1 MPTLTALTHFLLL
14 SASRLCNAELG
25 ESDKYGGGGSSGA
38 ADDDMVKDAVEI
50 HDRDDSLQF
59 NHHAYR
65 VEQSLRDASPTLYK
79 KLIRLMRA
87 ADER

>member
-1 MPTLTALTHFLLL
+1 
-14 SASRLCNAELG
+14 
-25 ESDKYGGGGSSGA
+25 
-38 ADDDMVKDAVEI
+38 MVKDAVEI

-87 ADER
+87 ADEL